1 MVYDNKTKGS
11 VTYQKLCSRDFRHFA
26 KLIMPSTKLQFYE
39 SIILLLFLYL
49 MILRSFSSLSDR
61 VKAFAEVFSQ
71 NSNLDE
77 ACIKLGLLYFSGD
90 HEKL

>member
-11 VTYQKLCSRDFRHFA
+11 VTYQKLCSCDFRHFA
-26 KLIMPSTKLQFYE
+26 KLIIPSTKLQFYE